1 VCLGNVKFSMGQQFQ
16 WASYWRK
23 AWRERPP
30 AKFFSIY
37 RAIPAVL
44 ASAVQFI
51 WKHQTQSSFTDMW
64 IAIAIIVAVYLVL
77 STLEAIRNFVVI
89 SPVNIYYRQSESIAE
104 LNQEHERLKQ
114 KLAVPEVSPQ
124 ELRRREIVSVE
135 ANKLGETGRKMLRYI
150 ADHGQINAM
159 TLVEKFGDTHDF
171 IAKAIPGGLI
181 TYRDHLIDIKP
192 ELNSAIEFVFASEYD
207 GNKKAG

>member
-1 VCLGNVKFSMGQQFQ
+1 
-16 WASYWRK
+16 
-23 AWRERPP
+23 
-30 AKFFSIY
+30 
-37 RAIPAVL
+37 
-44 ASAVQFI
+44 
-51 WKHQTQSSFTDMW
+51 MW